1 MPPSSQPQ
9 LIIDTIRTLAM
20 DAVQKAR
27 SGHPGTPMALA
38 PLAYLL
44 WDRILRYNPR
54 NPDWPDRDRF
64 ILSAGHASML
74 LYGVLHLSGYDL
86 SLDDI
91 KQFRQLHSKTPGHP
105 EYGLTPGVEATTGPL
120 GQGTGISV
128 GMAIAERWLAARFN
142 RPGHRIVG
150 HRVFAICSDGDF
162 MEGISGEAASLAGH
176 LGLGNLVWLYDNNR
190 ITIEGS
196 TDLAYSD
203 DVEKRFLG
211 YRWNVHRVEDINDLD
226 LLEKTV
232 RGAMKETA
240 RPSLII
246 VDSHIAWGSPN
257 KQDTADAHGAPLG
270 EEEIRLTKKRY
281 SWDPDKQFHI
291 PEEVRGWTADCQQKG
306 DRAEKEWRQRF
317 EAYGKEFPDLAAEF
331 VLIQKRGL
339 PEGWDADLPVAPADA
354 KGMASRKASGNAL
367 NAIAPKIPW
376 LLGGSADL
384 APSTNTIIKTAEHFQ
399 KDRYQ
404 GRNLHFGIR
413 EHAMGAICNGMS
425 LSRLRPYGATFLIFS
440 DYCRP
445 AIRLAALMG
454 QPVIYVF
461 THDSIGLGEDGPTH
475 QPVEQLT
482 SLRVIPNLDVIRPA
496 DANETAW
503 AWVHALRATDLP
515 VLLVLTRQNLPT
527 LDRAKYAAAKGLLR
541 GGYVLADCSGMPEV
555 ILIGTGSE
563 IQHCVGAHEKLTAEG
578 VRCRVVSMPSTTIF
592 DRQDTAYRE
601 QVLPP
606 AVKAR
611 VAVEAGSRLSW
622 APYVGID
629 GAILGVEKFG
639 ASAPI
644 KDVMREYGFTAD
656 RVLEA
661 AREQIGKTRR

>member
-1 MPPSSQPQ
+1 
-9 LIIDTIRTLAM
+9 
-20 DAVQKAR
+20 
-27 SGHPGTPMALA
+27 
-38 PLAYLL
+38 
-44 WDRILRYNPR
+44 
-54 NPDWPDRDRF
+54 
-64 ILSAGHASML
+64 
-74 LYGVLHLSGYDL
+74 
-86 SLDDI
+86 
-91 KQFRQLHSKTPGHP
+91 
-105 EYGLTPGVEATTGPL
+105 
-120 GQGTGISV
+120 
-128 GMAIAERWLAARFN
+128 
-142 RPGHRIVG
+142 
-150 HRVFAICSDGDF
+150 

-176 LGLGNLVWLYDNNR
+176 LGLDNLVWLYDNNR

-232 RGAMKETA
+232 REAMKETA

-281 SWDPDKQFHI
+281 GWDPDKQFHI

-339 PEGWDADLPVAPADA
+339 PEGWDADLPVAPADE

-445 AIRLAALMG
+445 AIRLAALMEL
-454 QPVIYVF
+454 PVIYVF

-475 QPVEQLT
+475 QPVEHLT
-482 SLRVIPNLDVIRPA
+482 SLRAIPNLDVIRPA

-503 AWVHALRATDLP
+503 AWIHALRATDLP

-527 LDRAKYAAAKGLLR
+527 LDRAKFAAAKGLLR

-601 QVLPP
+601 RVLPP

>member
-44 WDRILRYNPR
+44 WDRILRYNPK

-64 ILSAGHASML
+64 VLSAGHASML
-74 LYGVLHLSGYDL
+74 LYGILHLSGYDL

-105 EYGLTPGVEATTGPL
+105 EYGLTPGAEATTGPL

-150 HRVFAICSDGDF
+150 HRVFAVCSDGDF

-176 LGLGNLVWLYDNNR
+176 LGLDNLVWLYDNNR

-232 RGAMKETA
+232 REAMKETA

-281 SWDPDKQFHI
+281 GWDPDKQFHI

-339 PEGWDADLPVAPADA
+339 PEGWDADLPVAPADE

-445 AIRLAALMG
+445 AIRLAALMEL
-454 QPVIYVF
+454 PVIYVF

-475 QPVEQLT
+475 QPVEHLT
-482 SLRVIPNLDVIRPA
+482 SLRAIPNLDVIRPA

-503 AWVHALRATDLP
+503 AWVQALRSTDHP

-527 LDRAKYAAAKGLLR
+527 LDRAKYAPAEGTLR
-541 GGYVLADCSGMPEV
+541 GGYILADCSGPPEL

-592 DRQDTAYRE
+592 DRQDAAYRDR
-601 QVLPP
+601 VLPP
-606 AVKAR
+606 AVIAR

-622 APYVGID
+622 SPYVGID

-661 AREQIGKTRR
+661 A

>member
-44 WDRILRYNPR
+44 WDRILRYNPK

-105 EYGLTPGVEATTGPL
+105 EYGLTPGAEATTGPL

-150 HRVFAICSDGDF
+150 HRVFAVCSDGDF

-176 LGLGNLVWLYDNNR
+176 LGLDNLVWLYDNNR

-232 RGAMKETA
+232 REAMKETA
-240 RPSLII
+240 RPTLII

-281 SWDPDKQFHI
+281 GWDPDKQFHI

-339 PEGWDADLPVAPADA
+339 PEGWDADLPVAPADE

-445 AIRLAALMG
+445 AIRLAALMEL
-454 QPVIYVF
+454 PVIYVF

-475 QPVEQLT
+475 QPVEHLT
-482 SLRVIPNLDVIRPA
+482 SLRAIPNLDVIRPA

-527 LDRAKYAAAKGLLR
+527 LDRAKFAAAKGLLQ

-601 QVLPP
+601 RVLPP

-644 KDVMREYGFTAD
+644 KDVMREYGFTAE

-661 AREQIGKTRR
+661 ARGQIGKTPR